1 MLCSAYWS
9 VCRHHLVCFS
19 TFRLDDKHRIEDFMA
34 EILHDHLVEKCDV
47 RRISPSLCRRH
58 VVTKEQLRRMSLQ
71 CKISPSNKL
80 FYTILSKKSKV
91 SVLEKVSECFKNDT
105 KHENNVKLG
114 QYIDDFLASLRP
126 GKCGF

>member
-1 MLCSAYWS
+1 M
-9 VCRHHLVCFS
+9 V
-19 TFRLDDKHRIEDFMA
+19 

-58 VVTKEQLRRMSLQ
+58 VVTNEQLRRMSLQ
-71 CKISPSNKL
+71 CEISPSNKL

>member
-1 MLCSAYWS
+1 M
-9 VCRHHLVCFS
+9 VE
-19 TFRLDDKHRIEDFMA
+19 T
-34 EILHDHLVEKCDV
+34 LHDHLVEKCDV

-58 VVTKEQLRRMSLQ
+58 VVTNEQLRRMSLQ

-91 SVLEKVSECFKNDT
+91 GVLEKVSECFKKDT

-126 GKCGF
+126 GKCARRPF